1 MIKIKSSK
9 GKGSFIIK
17 GERFETANEA
27 VNIAVHL
34 VEHFEAIDKALGA
47 AVRKTIIDALEGRAQ
62 PKGEQGEETEA
73 EE

>member
-47 AVRKTIIDALEGRAQ
+47 AVRKTIIDALDGSLR
-62 PKGEQGEETEA
+62 PKEETEA
-73 EE
+73 EK